1 MSDVW
6 PSRPAAGPPPRE
18 PLGGLGRR
26 RRRRRTRGG
35 RRRGLYL
42 LPSLFTTGN
51 LFSGFYAIVQATLGD
66 PWNAA
71 LGIVGAAIFDA
82 LDGRIARLAGATSK
96 FGAEYDSLAD
106 VVSFGIA
113 PAMLAFTAGDLQEL
127 GRKGWVL
134 AFVFA
139 VCAALRLAR
148 FNVAPSR
155 WHGRFEGLPSPAAAG
170 MVAAS
175 VWFMGFLRETLVD
188 FHFPPVVAAIG
199 TVTLG
204 LLMVSTIPYRSFKEI
219 DLRHS
224 YGTLVLVVI
233 ALALVLFE
241 PSVML
246 FALGLAFVASGP
258 VEWAWRRW
266 TGNAL
271 PEPSP
276 PAEGGANEDP
286 IHEPGHA

>member
-1 MSDVW
+1 MSDAW
-6 PSRPAAGPPPRE
+6 PPRPVPSPPPRE
-18 PLGGLGRR
+18 PGGLGRR
-26 RRRRRTRGG
+26 RRRRRARGG

-82 LDGRIARLAGATSK
+82 LDGRIARLANATSR

-148 FNVAPSR
+148 FNVHPSR
-155 WHGRFEGLPSPAAAG
+155 YHARFEGLPSPAAAG
-170 MVAAS
+170 MVAAT

-188 FHFPPVVAAIG
+188 FQFPPIVAAVG

-246 FALGLAFVASGP
+246 FVLGLAFVASGP
-258 VEWAWRRW
+258 AEWMWRRS
-266 TGNAL
+266 TGNTL
-271 PEPSP
+271 EETLP
-276 PAEGGANEDP
+276 PAEDGARKDEM
-286 IHEPGHA
+286 HEHGHA